1 MDEKQ
6 FASHMLKI
14 LQENIQ
20 GFSSS
25 KPVIS
30 IKKPLSVAEFEKL
43 NLNYKNLKA
52 ECKKLSINVS
62 KRTYKKQPYIFFQYF
77 NPQYMSEK
85 NKIIL

>member
-20 GFSSS
+20 DFISS

-43 NLNYKNLKA
+43 NLNYKNFCNDMEQLKFLMKSLTS
-52 ECKKLSINVS
+52 ELFLIMNKSL
-62 KRTYKKQPYIFFQYF
+62 RYKYPLMV
-77 NPQYMSEK
+77 NH
-85 NKIIL
+85 